1 MQWQLHD
8 RDIFITSKGRKGLK
22 WVYSEVWFVN
32 FFLSRTVWDSFKP
45 ERYELTSYLNKLM
58 WSSVLRKVVKPIF
71 YMQKSQE
78 EFMLLYGQLQGA
90 ISFSSFLLL
99 SYCSSWQL
107 RGFSSSIWC
116 MSNYIETFFLYEGF
130 LSILLGST
138 VK

>member
-22 WVYSEVWFVN
+22 WVYSEVRFVN

-45 ERYELTSYLNKLM
+45 KHHDLTSHLNKLM
-58 WSSVLRKVVKPIF
+58 WSSVLSKVVKPIF

-107 RGFSSSIWC
+107 RGSFQNLVYEQLYRDIFFC
-116 MSNYIETFFLYEGF
+116 MKDFFPA
-130 LSILLGST
+130 S
-138 VK
+138 